1 MNNLTLQQ
9 MEILFQDWKDRYA
22 LDSEPNYCELT
33 EFDCKAAYF
42 DAIKTILKL
51 VGETND
57 K

>member
-9 MEILFQDWKDRYA
+9 KEILFQDWKDKYA

-33 EFDCKAAYF
+33 EFDCRAAYF
-42 DAIKTILKL
+42 DAIETILKL